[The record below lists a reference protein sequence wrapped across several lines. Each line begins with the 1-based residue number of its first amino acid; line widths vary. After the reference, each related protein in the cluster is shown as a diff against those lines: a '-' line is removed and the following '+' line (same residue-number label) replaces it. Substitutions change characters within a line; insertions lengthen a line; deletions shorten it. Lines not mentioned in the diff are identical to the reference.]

1 LILAPPPL
9 FAAPIAAMSAGALQG
24 TVPPAEA

>member
-9 FAAPIAAMSAGALQG
+9 FAAPIAAMSLAESHG
-24 TVPPAEA
+24 TVVPVEA